1 MESVK
6 FDYSKIYRFIG
17 KEEVSVLYPQARQA
31 QKSLENG
38 TAKGN
43 DFWDG

>member
-31 QKSLENG
+31 QKKFRKRNR
-38 TAKGN
+38 
-43 DFWDG
+43 